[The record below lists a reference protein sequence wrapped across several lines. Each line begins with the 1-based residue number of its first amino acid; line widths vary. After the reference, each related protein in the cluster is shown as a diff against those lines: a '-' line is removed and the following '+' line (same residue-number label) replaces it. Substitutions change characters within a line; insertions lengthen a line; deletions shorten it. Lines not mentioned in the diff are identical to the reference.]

1 MSVARTRAFRA
12 SKLRKNRTGSRLMRS
27 ANSSVRALSQGEQ
40 ASDLI
45 QRVRVAF
52 TLGETSSQSAPWT
65 FWRP

>member
-1 MSVARTRAFRA
+1 
-12 SKLRKNRTGSRLMRS
+12 MRS